1 MTKNSPFG
9 RGEFGSIRLSFFY
22 WGHPTKR
29 ELATLTSGYQPCH
42 RFPPGKS
49 IPLFFRSLFH
59 QKKTLMYRTLD
70 TCLRLSSSLLFQQ
83 PGIRSGPGT
92 GTTVR
97 HMALATV
104 SLFALAL
111 TVFAEADDT
120 PLTIGLWHE
129 TIPSATWQVD
139 SLPTY
144 LQGTSSHPGTGFTDY
159 AEAYVQ
165 YVKNLK
171 SLATAKGASLGT
183 VYFAL
188 GDPDVSNWSG
198 ALNNAYKYASPH
210 PGPNVRPLIN
220 EHVIEPLAKAGVTQ
234 FGFVIGD
241 IGTPWNWIP
250 AAPGSVSPPGTNQ
263 NIESVFQLIAELNN
277 DLAAHYPQGENKLYI
292 QHLGLD
298 NEGFGEI
305 YKPQTCPPAHTP
317 GTIIN
322 QLWDHYIAPEQWG
335 TGKYQWG
342 TTGASPPFVYEC
354 KESKAPYT
362 QHTIE
367 ASRHETAFIEYY
379 NVPGNDNAV
388 FMFDHPGYVP
398 CSSPWSGDATTTT
411 CDHGDEHANINIYY
425 GLNTPARKQHSLL
438 NRDITPD
445 NLHEIYNQTKPTLAE
460 IMVDRDKV
468 DPEFLAF
475 IYETLNQKRTPNDAQ
490 GNLTTLSES
499 DLYKNNQEGA
509 RWMLSIENLSSSYAA
524 IKPAATLP
532 TAAPY
537 ALLKDQVD
545 VTQDESSIT
554 LKFLNKAPF
563 NLDASKEH
571 YLLNQPLNTS
581 GSFEAFGGWELEEI
595 IDLVAYLNTQNSNLQ
610 NFMLYEFAFAKVKQT
625 RTPLLF
631 VPEPTT
637 GLLALLALVAAPLRV
652 RHSWV

>member
-1 MTKNSPFG
+1 
-9 RGEFGSIRLSFFY
+9 
-22 WGHPTKR
+22 
-29 ELATLTSGYQPCH
+29 
-42 RFPPGKS
+42 
-49 IPLFFRSLFH
+49 
-59 QKKTLMYRTLD
+59 
-70 TCLRLSSSLLFQQ
+70 
-83 PGIRSGPGT
+83 
-92 GTTVR
+92 
-97 HMALATV
+97 MALATV
-104 SLFALAL
+104 LLFVPAL
-111 TVFAEADDT
+111 TAFAEVDDT
-120 PLTIGLWHE
+120 LPTLGLWHE

-139 SLPTY
+139 SLQPY
-144 LQGTSSHPGTGFTDY
+144 LQGTPSQPGTGFTDY

-188 GDPDVSNWSG
+188 GDPDISNWSG
-198 ALNNAYKYASPH
+198 ALNNAYKYASPD
-210 PGPNVRPLIN
+210 PGPNMRPLIN

-241 IGTPWNWIP
+241 IPKTPWNWTP
-250 AAPGSVSPPGTNQ
+250 ATPGSVSPPGTNR
-263 NIESVFQLIAELNN
+263 NIESVFQLIAELND
-277 DLAAHYPQGENKLYI
+277 DLAKHYAQAENKLYI

-305 YKPQTCPPAHTP
+305 YQPQTCPPAHTP

-335 TGKYQWG
+335 TDKYQWG

-354 KESKAPYT
+354 KEAKAPYT

-379 NVPGNDNAV
+379 NVPGDIAAALT
-388 FMFDHPGYVP
+388 FDHPGYAP
-398 CSSPWSGDATTTT
+398 CSEPWSGDATNAT

-425 GLNTPARKQHSLL
+425 GLNTPSRKQHSLL
-438 NRDITPD
+438 NRDLTPT
-445 NLHEIYNQTKPTLAE
+445 NLPEIYNQTEPTLAE

-468 DPEFLAF
+468 DPEFLAL
-475 IYETLNQKRTPNDAQ
+475 IYETLNQKATPNAKQ

-499 DLYKNNQEGA
+499 DLYKDNPGGA
-509 RWMLSIENLSSSYAA
+509 RWMLSIENLSSSYATINPDA
-524 IKPAATLP
+524 PLP
-532 TAAPY
+532 TVAPY
-537 ALLKDQVD
+537 ALPKDQVD

-554 LKFLNKAPF
+554 LKFLNKEPF
-563 NLDASKEH
+563 NLDATKTH

-631 VPEPTT
+631 VPEPATL
-637 GLLALLALVAAPLRV
+637 LLALLALAAAPLRV
-652 RHSWV
+652 RCG